1 MYFSAVTI
9 TTLGYGDITPLNDM
23 VKTLAAIEAV
33 FGVFLIGTFLF
44 YLAKNQSRGM
54 ELQRVQAQKR
64 NLLRSYQFFRQQV
77 IVLFVKG
84 LHNHGYIKENRISA
98 RVKLSEKL
106 RNADEYSCYFDSNN
120 EEAMHKL
127 REAVDADY
135 GLVNDLYLEAELFH
149 DQISLAISSIPY
161 ANDDSLEWLSGF
173 HRDLARIRRSENIK
187 SEPSNLFLSHLDD
200 IMRNSGSASSMSTV
214 DVFESHVTKL

>member
-9 TTLGYGDITPLNDM
+9 TALGYGDITPLNDM

-44 YLAKNQSRGM
+44 YLAKNQSCGM

-106 RNADEYSCYFDSNN
+106 RNADEYSLYFDSNN

-135 GLVNDLYLEAELFH
+135 GLVNL
-149 DQISLAISSIPY
+149 SLIHI
-161 ANDDSLEWLSGF
+161 
-173 HRDLARIRRSENIK
+173 
-187 SEPSNLFLSHLDD
+187 
-200 IMRNSGSASSMSTV
+200 
-214 DVFESHVTKL
+214 